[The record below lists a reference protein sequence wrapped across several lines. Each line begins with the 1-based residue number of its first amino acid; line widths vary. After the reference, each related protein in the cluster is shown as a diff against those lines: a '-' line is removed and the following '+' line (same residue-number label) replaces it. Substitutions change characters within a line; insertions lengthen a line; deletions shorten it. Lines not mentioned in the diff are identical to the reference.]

1 MKFTVLG
8 NPKPLKRHRHS
19 KFGTYDPSKKDKK
32 DFYFQALKHKPSKP
46 FSKNVFLNLN
56 FHIKRPKS
64 HYRTGKYSHLL
75 KLNKCYHHSY
85 HTQKPD
91 LSNLIKFVEDALE
104 GANGFFTDDCKIV
117 DIIAKKFWVEGKVWE
132 NEKEANQEP
141 RTEISLFEL

>member
-1 MKFTVLG
+1 MTQ
-8 NPKPLKRHRHS
+8 
-19 KFGTYDPSKKDKK
+19 GTMQILYNW
-32 DFYFQALKHKPSKP
+32 FYS
-46 FSKNVFLNLN
+46 
-56 FHIKRPKS
+56 RD
-64 HYRTGKYSHLL
+64 REDLL